1 MGKRTG
7 KVTFGIVL
15 LVIVVVIAVA
25 DFILAHLNQPVQGTV
40 STGQATSNLGFSID
54 PAPQTQTGPYASF
67 EYPKG
72 LALQKSAS
80 LAAPTLQQFNFV
92 GRDVK
97 SWVLSTSVASLPG
110 GDLANNS
117 SYMLRKNNSGTYQES
132 TLQVNGQAVTVFS
145 DTTAGGFS
153 KVAFMT
159 HGNLLGTVSLAG
171 DDENGTA
178 PLERAFS
185 LTLTSWRWR

>member
-7 KVTFGIVL
+7 KVTFGVVL
-15 LVIVVVIAVA
+15 LVIIVIVGAG
-25 DFILAHLNQPVQGTV
+25 DFILAHLNQPGQATV
-40 STGQATSNLGFSID
+40 TEGQATSNLGFTIN
-54 PAPQTQTGPYASF
+54 PAPETQTGPYASF

-72 LALQKSAS
+72 LKLQKSAP
-80 LAAPTLQQFNFV
+80 LAAPIVQQFNFI

-97 SWVLSTSVASLPG
+97 SWILSTSVATLPG
-110 GDLANNS
+110 RGLANNS
-117 SYMLRKNNSGTYQES
+117 SYALRKNNSGTYQEG

-145 DTTAGGFS
+145 DTTAGGYS

-159 HGNLLGTVSLAG
+159 HGNLLGTVSLVG

-178 PLERAFS
+178 PLERAFTM
-185 LTLTSWRWR
+185 TLTSWRWQ